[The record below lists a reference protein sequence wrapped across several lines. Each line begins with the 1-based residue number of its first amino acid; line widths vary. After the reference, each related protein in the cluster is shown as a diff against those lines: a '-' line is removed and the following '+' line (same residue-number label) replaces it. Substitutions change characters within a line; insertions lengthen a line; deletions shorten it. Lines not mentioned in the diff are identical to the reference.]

1 MCGVDGDHYAVLG
14 LPRTASADEVR
25 DAWRFQLVAFH
36 PDRFTDPVQRDRAE
50 AMAKRVNAA
59 WQVLGDPGRRA
70 RYDRMHPEPRR
81 DGPPVRELPCP
92 ACATLAAIADRRGGE
107 VLVRCPACGQ
117 EFTAIVGA
125 VLAGRPHL
133 DMRLL
138 GARHVMTLAS
148 ADGRVRR
155 VGARRLPAE
164 LALADGDTV
173 SVVLHGARGAR
184 YVVVHGRA
192 TDLGW
197 RVG

>member
-1 MCGVDGDHYAVLG
+1 VAVEPDHYAVLG
-14 LPRTASADEVR
+14 VPRTAGTEELR
-25 DAWRFQLVAFH
+25 DAWRFGLIAFH
-36 PDRFTDPVQRDRAE
+36 PDRFTDPVQRERAE

-59 WQVLGDPGRRA
+59 WQVLGDAAARA
-70 RYDRMHPEPRR
+70 RYDRTHPPARR

-92 ACATLAAIADRRGGE
+92 ACTTLSAIADQAGRE
-107 VLVRCPACGQ
+107 VLVRCPACGL
-117 EFTAIVGA
+117 EFSAVVGA
-125 VLAGRPHL
+125 VLAGRPRL

-138 GARHVMTLAS
+138 GARHVMALAA
-148 ADGRVRR
+148 ADGTVRR

-184 YVVVHGRA
+184 YVVVHGRG
-192 TDLGW
+192 TDIGW